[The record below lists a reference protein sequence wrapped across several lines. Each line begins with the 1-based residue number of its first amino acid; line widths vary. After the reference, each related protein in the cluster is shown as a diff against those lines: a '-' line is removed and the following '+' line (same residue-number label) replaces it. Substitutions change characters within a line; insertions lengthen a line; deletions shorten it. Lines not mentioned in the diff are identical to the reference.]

1 MIRGHDAL
9 KKKNGSRR
17 SNTLKN
23 INLYNCSTVQRIGN
37 GISVII
43 NSFLLASTYGRPTH
57 IVIFSIFILY
67 FDCRQ
72 TILLIHNHP
81 KFTQTLQTYGG
92 MCYLRIKKVAFIAIW
107 GQIGSIR
114 KATILRSYCKPAG
127 RKFIVRIS
135 VYRFGFAADKKN
147 WRQHYDRR
155 LTL

>member
-72 TILLIHNHP
+72 TILLTHNHP
-81 KFTQTLQTYGG
+81 KFTQTLQTY
-92 MCYLRIKKVAFIAIW
+92 W
-107 GQIGSIR
+107 GNVLSE
-114 KATILRSYCKPAG
+114 
-127 RKFIVRIS
+127 
-135 VYRFGFAADKKN
+135 DKKSCIYSHMGSN
-147 WRQHYDRR
+147 RFNKKSYYTAQLLQASRQEIHCTYQCV
-155 LTL
+155 